1 MQSKN
6 GFNVVKVNM
15 NRDLQEP
22 ESATEVPCGRD
33 MCFSTLFSLRVLFY
47 FSVQNKL
54 VLITSAPHHV
64 LSCSSPSSS

>member
-15 NRDLQEP
+15 NRDLEEP
-22 ESATEVPCGRD
+22 ESATEVPYGRD
-33 MCFSTLFSLRVLFY
+33 MCFSTLFSLLVLFH

-54 VLITSAPHHV
+54 VLITSAPHQV
-64 LSCSSPSSS
+64 LSCASPSSS